1 MDMLQTVIRPSIDIS
16 RNAVPRYSMTWPIP
30 PPVPIVPMIAST
42 TSLGDTPAGSEPSTS
57 TAIHRGRTWA
67 VTRHGIERHA
77 GAVYTIE
84 KTRLLKKRG
93 NLLDWPIHMAE
104 KGPDYD
110 FIDFLHCFIKA
121 FDLFEVEVVPD
132 MLRDSIEKGLA
143 EHLKHIGCSLR
154 DLHREPIEQPI
165 RAKALDTKLSACA
178 ARAGF
183 IEVAAVSAPT
193 RALRGGSGS
202 TVTVAPNASLPGP
215 SPSAWMRAG
224 YGGQSLQP
232 GPPIS
237 PSPSDFPSANA
248 RKVKVERWLPVSLTS

>member
-1 MDMLQTVIRPSIDIS
+1 ML
-16 RNAVPRYSMTWPIP
+16 Y
-30 PPVPIVPMIAST
+30 
-42 TSLGDTPAGSEPSTS
+42 
-57 TAIHRGRTWA
+57 RGRTWA

-110 FIDFLHCFIKA
+110 YIDFLHCFIKA
-121 FDLFEVEVVPD
+121 FDLFEVEVAPD

-165 RAKALDTKLSACA
+165 RAKVSDMYLAY
-178 ARAGF
+178 RASDLMLYQSNWLKGLG
-183 IEVAAVSAPT
+183 
-193 RALRGGSGS
+193 RALSDTGQDGCGACWQ
-202 TVTVAPNASLPGP
+202 VAMNEP
-215 SPSAWMRAG
+215 SP
-224 YGGQSLQP
+224 
-232 GPPIS
+232 
-237 PSPSDFPSANA
+237 
-248 RKVKVERWLPVSLTS
+248 